1 MPSDPNAK
9 TRVAIAFL
17 SLFVVFSAGA
27 YLVAGLSKLPENI
40 SARESRTA
48 LQGITDPGQ
57 IEEALKKYPSNKIL
71 QTMAMATRAADE
83 TSAAAEKLSNEIAPP
98 AVSKDINLGAASRT
112 DLEALR
118 RDLKTAQANASA
130 FMPRF
135 SALLK
140 TERDDVKKYA
150 LSLQMQDDAVKRL
163 LDNID
168 KRHAELTAFTSRIV
182 SARAD
187 FYRAYENYVA
197 VLAGEFGTYK
207 VVDGQFIFP
216 FQRTVDRYNV
226 AANAMT
232 AASKQVTELEQER
245 KNLVKSGQERW
256 MQFVNGT

>member
-1 MPSDPNAK
+1 L
-9 TRVAIAFL
+9 F
-17 SLFVVFSAGA
+17 LFVVFSAGA
-27 YLVAGLSKLPENI
+27 YFVGDLGKLQENI

-57 IEEALKKYPSNKIL
+57 IEEALRQHPSNKFL
-71 QTMAMATRAADE
+71 QMMTMATRAADE
-83 TSAAAEKLSNEIAPP
+83 TNAATEKVLNEIEPP
-98 AVSKDINLGAASRT
+98 AIAKNINLGAASRA

-118 RDLKTAQANASA
+118 RDLKTAQANATA

-140 TERDDVKKYA
+140 TERDNVKKYA
-150 LSLQMQDDAVKRL
+150 LSLQMKQNVVTGL

-168 KRHAELTAFTSRIV
+168 KRHAEITAFISTV
-182 SARAD
+182 LPARAD
-187 FYRAYENYVA
+187 YYRAYENYVA

-232 AASKQVTELEQER
+232 VAAKRVAEVDEEG
-245 KNLVKSGQERW
+245 KNLKKSGQERW
-256 MQFVNGT
+256 VQFVNGM